1 RGAPRR
7 GRRVP
12 REPGRGSPLRP
23 ALTPGAPATH
33 SPHAVDLFLDVPRD
47 GWQASV
53 AFWSAAARLTPSP
66 TRGEDGQFLTLLPA
80 AGTSCVRMQA
90 IDGGPRVHL
99 DVASHDRDALLR
111 RALDLGAT
119 EAWRYEDVPVLRSPG
134 GLLFCLTLAE
144 PGPRLERPADL
155 VLDQVCLD
163 IPPRLWD
170 AEVAFWQRLSGR
182 GITTGRADH
191 FARLVDPDPAG
202 GLRFL
207 LQRLGEERPSSPPT
221 PTSRS
226 PTGPRR
232 SRATAGWAPSRSPS
246 TRRGRSCAR
255 PTGTSTASPTAT
267 PRPVTRSPEAPP
279 HRTGGGRGLGGSAL
293 RHLAVA
299 GPHVLRERSDERVR
313 LELLHDV
320 RRPAGHAGG
329 DEQR

>member
-1 RGAPRR
+1 
-7 GRRVP
+7 VT
-12 REPGRGSPLRP
+12 
-23 ALTPGAPATH
+23 TP
-33 SPHAVDLFLDVPRD
+33 VWYDMFLDVPRD

-144 PGPRLERPADL
+144 PEPRLERAADL

-207 LQRLGEERPSSPPT
+207 LQRLGED
-221 PTSRS
+221 
-226 PTGPRR
+226 
-232 SRATAGWAPSRSPS
+232 
-246 TRRGRSCAR
+246 R
-255 PTGTSTASPTAT
+255 PTVSAHADLAVTD
-267 PRPVTRSPEAPP
+267 RPAEVAR
-279 HRTGGGRGLGGSAL
+279 HRGLGAEQ
-293 RHLAVA
+293 VA
-299 GPHVLRERSDERVR
+299 EHEAWTIMRAPDGHVYCLTDRD
-313 LELLHDV
+313 
-320 RRPAGHAGG
+320 PATGHPLP
-329 DEQR
+329 

>member
-1 RGAPRR
+1 ERRPVAVPRPHLRVPRDRRRGAPGRRRDDRGGLVRRRRPARGHRPPHRGAPRR

-33 SPHAVDLFLDVPRD
+33 SPHAVDMFLDVPRD

-144 PGPRLERPADL
+144 PEPRLERPADL

-207 LQRLGEERPSSPPT
+207 LQRLGED
-221 PTSRS
+221 
-226 PTGPRR
+226 
-232 SRATAGWAPSRSPS
+232 
-246 TRRGRSCAR
+246 R
-255 PTGTSTASPTAT
+255 PTVPAHAD
-267 PRPVTRSPEAPP
+267 
-279 HRTGGGRGLGGSAL
+279 
-293 RHLAVA
+293 LAV
-299 GPHVLRERSDERVR
+299 
-313 LELLHDV
+313 
-320 RRPAGHAGG
+320 
-329 DEQR
+329 